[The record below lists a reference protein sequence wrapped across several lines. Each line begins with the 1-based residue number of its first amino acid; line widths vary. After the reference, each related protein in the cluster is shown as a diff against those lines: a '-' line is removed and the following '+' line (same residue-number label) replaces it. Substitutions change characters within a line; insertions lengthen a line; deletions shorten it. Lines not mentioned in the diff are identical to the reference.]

1 MSNIIKIKEIT
12 EFVIK
17 SLHGSKD
24 IENIISNCD
33 KKGMKEIKPLPH
45 IEYLINRRKVTNQNK
60 LLVYGFKTD
69 IVEVCAI
76 YFLFFKNKLFEVE
89 LTIPTK
95 KIFFSSNIEKLF
107 QLMHKMLIDKK
118 FEHIK
123 PPQPLPPYKE
133 DSLRGNDFITQLARM
148 FEPYYEE
155 QRKHYEEQRKL
166 ESILHNYHLRIPKT
180 HFSIQANLKKFTD
193 GVQLLMFNSTIQN
206 KSTYCFMEDSV
217 NQNDKILDNY
227 YNQLDSLPKKIAL
240 AFKYGMAEKTPKIH
254 MIEFRCES
262 CKKKVNH
269 ILIQRDD
276 NNENLIFIDL
286 NISSYVRKNIICK
299 KCKNN
304 HAITKN
310 DIVKSMDIKKQS
322 WPIKFDLIKDSIKSL
337 KIRES
342 SK

>member
-1 MSNIIKIKEIT
+1 MSKIIKIKEIT

-17 SLHGSKD
+17 SLHDSKD

-69 IVEVCAI
+69 IVEVCSI
-76 YFLFFKNKLFEVE
+76 YFLFYKNKLFEVE
-89 LTIPTK
+89 LTIPAK
-95 KIFFSSNIEKLF
+95 KILFFSNIEKLF

-118 FEHIK
+118 FEHLK
-123 PPQPLPPYKE
+123 PPPPYKK
-133 DSLRGNDFITQLARM
+133 DSLRGNDFFTQLARDA
-148 FEPYYEE
+148 EPYN
-155 QRKHYEEQRKL
+155 EEQRKL
-166 ESILHNYHLRIPKT
+166 ESISRNYHLRIRKT
-180 HFSIQANLKKFTD
+180 HLSIHADLNKSKKFTD
-193 GVQLLMFNSTIQN
+193 GVQLLMSNSTIGH
-206 KSTYCFMEDSV
+206 KSNNCYEEDWA
-217 NQNDKILDNY
+217 NQNDKMQINY

-240 AFKYGMAEKTPKIH
+240 AYKYGMAEQTPKIH

>member
-33 KKGMKEIKPLPH
+33 KKGMKEVKPLPH
-45 IEYLINRRKVTNQNK
+45 IEYLINRRKFTNQNK
-60 LLVYGFKTD
+60 LLVYVFKTD
-69 IVEVCAI
+69 IVEVCLI
-76 YFLFFKNKLFEVE
+76 YFLFFKNELFEVE
-89 LTIPTK
+89 LTIPAK

-118 FEHIK
+118 FEHLK
-123 PPQPLPPYKE
+123 PPPPYKK
-133 DSLRGNDFITQLARM
+133 DSLRGNDFYTQLARM
-148 FEPYYEE
+148 IEPD
-155 QRKHYEEQRKL
+155 YEEQRKL

-180 HFSIQANLKKFTD
+180 HFSIYANLNKSKKFTD

-240 AFKYGMAEKTPKIH
+240 AYKYGMAEKTPKIH

-262 CKKKVNH
+262 CEKKVNH

-304 HAITKN
+304 HTITKN
-310 DIVKSMDIKKQS
+310 DIVKSMDIKKLS
-322 WPIKFDLIKDSIKSL
+322 APTKFDLIKDSIKSL